1 MDSVRLIT
9 EYFRKAGYFTANVKT
24 AAPGVSGSGK
34 TDFNLKF
41 KNAFDGSDWNRRK
54 AGQPFFAQLSI
65 SMTHRGGHWK
75 NLHDQRKNPV
85 DPAKIKLPPWAQRH
99 LGRQYF

>member
-1 MDSVRLIT
+1 LDSVRLIT

-85 DPAKIKLPPWAQRH
+85 DPAKIKLPP
-99 LGRQYF
+99 